1 MCILIADT
9 FTILE
14 LSSAL
19 TVVNDN
25 IMMISCD
32 LANTVT
38 IPVYCRVIIQCVDC
52 DNLCEVD
59 SVFSGPT
66 TVKRSL
72 PSGHQY
78 IVTLFAVDSNNSA
91 TEDYKITR
99 TITVAGV
106 QISGKYTD
114 KSNCIE

>member
-1 MCILIADT
+1 
-9 FTILE
+9 
-14 LSSAL
+14 
-19 TVVNDN
+19 
-25 IMMISCD
+25 MISCD
-32 LANTVT
+32 LTNTGK

-72 PSGHQY
+72 PSGHHY
-78 IVTLFAVDSNNSA
+78 IVTLFAVDSNNNA
-91 TEDYKITR
+91 AEYYKITR

-114 KSNCIE
+114 KSNCME

>member
-1 MCILIADT
+1 MYILIVDI
-9 FTILE
+9 FTILGP
-14 LSSAL
+14 SSAL

-25 IMMISCD
+25 IMMISCN
-32 LANTVT
+32 LTNTAT

-72 PSGHQY
+72 PSGHHY
-78 IVTLFAVDSNNSA
+78 IVTLFAVDSNNNA
-91 TEDYKITR
+91 AEDYKITR
-99 TITVAGV
+99 TITVRP
-106 QISGKYTD
+106 ISYSMLT
-114 KSNCIE
+114 